1 MAMHDFSELFSHYP
15 AVIAEM
21 PGIFTSHE
29 FILRI
34 ARRDQPAYVDA
45 LQAYRD
51 GGEPFM
57 SVHKQLSTLLNKCPS
72 LVEPHGR
79 ASSHDIFGNSNS
91 CSRWRKLASA

>member
-1 MAMHDFSELFSHYP
+1 MAKHDFSELFSHYP

-21 PGIFTSHE
+21 PGVFKSHD

-34 ARRDQPAYVDA
+34 AQRNQPAYVDA
-45 LQAYRD
+45 LHAYRD

-57 SVHKQLSTLLNKCPS
+57 SVHKQLSTLLHKCPD

-79 ASSHDIFGNSNS
+79 APSHDIFGNSNS
-91 CSRWRKLASA
+91 CSRWRKLAAA

>member
-1 MAMHDFSELFSHYP
+1 MARHDFADLFSHYP

-21 PGIFTSHE
+21 ADVFTSHQ

-34 ARRDQPAYVDA
+34 AQRDQPAYVDA
-45 LQAYRD
+45 LHAYRD

-57 SVHKQLSTLLNKCPS
+57 SVHKQLSTLLNKCQD
-72 LVEPHGR
+72 LIEPHDR

-91 CSRWRKLASA
+91 CSRWRKLAAD